1 MGARASEQLTCKES
15 ENSLQ
20 TKFMEEEKGEKSPAP
35 ALSVLQ
41 RLDHLDHLL
50 QVLEERKS
58 SSARFPSGLV
68 AEKIRAKEQ
77 DHCKTISSALEEAH
91 HKGTLMDRVA
101 MLEDRVLQL
110 SLEIEVGNV
119 SKSSYSVV
127 QTTAENV
134 NQHTPELAVV
144 ATESADS
151 KEHGREN
158 PHPFSTQEKD
168 CADAEACVEK
178 TKTAGSHKGKRRS
191 MLRRSKW
198 LCVVV

>member
-1 MGARASEQLTCKES
+1 MKQLE
-15 ENSLQ
+15 
-20 TKFMEEEKGEKSPAP
+20 
-35 ALSVLQ
+35 
-41 RLDHLDHLL
+41 
-50 QVLEERKS
+50 VLEERQS
-58 SSARFPSGLV
+58 LSASFPSGLV

-77 DHCKTISSALEEAH
+77 DHCRTISSALEEAR

-110 SLEIEVGNV
+110 SLEIEVGNI

-127 QTTAENV
+127 PTTTENV
-134 NQHTPELAVV
+134 NRHTSELAVV
-144 ATESADS
+144 AMESADS
-151 KEHGREN
+151 KEHQLEN

-178 TKTAGSHKGKRRS
+178 TKTAGSHKVKRRS